1 MAETNGFDGDHQPT
15 QEEEAA
21 TSTSPA
27 LEIEAA
33 AALTAAATTSSSPN
47 GGPLDPEQQES
58 EKEETGTK
66 TVPFYKL
73 FSFADSV
80 DVGLMIVGTIG
91 AVGNGLCMPF
101 MTVLF
106 GELINSFG
114 QNQNNKDVIHIVSK
128 VKEVHPP
135 ISIFLLRFFFVGE
148 LCKHGYSFPRANYS
162 SMVTMFLS
170 NPIEF

>member
-1 MAETNGFDGDHQPT
+1 MAETNGFDGDHQPA

-33 AALTAAATTSSSPN
+33 APTSSSPN
-47 GGPLDPEQQES
+47 GGDQLDPEQQES

-114 QNQNNKDVIHIVSK
+114 QNQNNKDVIHVVSK
-128 VKEVHPP
+128 VNQR
-135 ISIFLLRFFFVGE
+135 ST
-148 LCKHGYSFPRANYS
+148 SFD
-162 SMVTMFLS
+162 
-170 NPIEF
+170 